1 MGIKISE
8 LTTTTATGT
17 TLDAVE
23 WEINNAGTTEK
34 ITRKKLLGNY
44 KSYVATLKQSATN
57 APDATVLENTLGGT
71 VVWARVGLGR
81 YTATLTGGF
90 PGSEKVVVKTSAS
103 RFDNF
108 VDFKLIEIL
117 AQRTDDNTIH
127 LANLKNSSSEDGI
140 LSNDAIE
147 IRVYE

>member
-44 KSYVATLKQSATN
+44 KSYLCNLRTQSGTN
-57 APDATVLENTLGGT
+57 APTVDVLENTLSGT
-71 VVWARVGLGR
+71 PVWTRTSQGNYDLTLASEFTQYKTFMYASQCPDVKLNVQWISANVVRLV
-81 YTATLTGGF
+81 TSDTTGGAEF
-90 PGSEKVVVKTSAS
+90 PDDGLIS
-103 RFDNF
+103 DNSF
-108 VDFKLIEIL
+108 EV
-117 AQRTDDNTIH
+117 
-127 LANLKNSSSEDGI
+127 
-140 LSNDAIE
+140 
-147 IRVYE
+147 RVYE